1 MNVVDLSGRPVA
13 ADGRS
18 RTRQPHQIVA
28 EIARRL
34 RDVDADELLRYL
46 GSVLPVEGSDFQL
59 HFVLDRAEW
68 LRDCAA
74 ILLAEADS
82 H

>member
-13 ADGRS
+13 ADRLE
-18 RTRQPHQIVA
+18 RPEQPNQI
-28 EIARRL
+28 IARISQRL

-46 GSVLPVEGSDFQL
+46 GSVLPVEGPDFQID
-59 HFVLDRAEW
+59 FVLNRAEW

-82 H
+82 L